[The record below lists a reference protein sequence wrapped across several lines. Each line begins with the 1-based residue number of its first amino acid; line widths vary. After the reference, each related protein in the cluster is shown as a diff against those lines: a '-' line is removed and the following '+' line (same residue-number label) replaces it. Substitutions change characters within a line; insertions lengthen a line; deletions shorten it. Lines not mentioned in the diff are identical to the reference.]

1 MTAPL
6 VTGRPTAELDAML
19 HLIERSPRPDD
30 GDIVEQI
37 RRELARRTVHKGE
50 ETTPCTEP

>member
-6 VTGRPTAELDAML
+6 FTGRSTAELDAML

-30 GDIVEQI
+30 GDIVEDI

-50 ETTPCTEP
+50 E